1 MKNEQKDASINDQLS
16 CATVSAQIMEQN
28 IAQMPHAKS
37 LKDIT
42 AQQKKKDASK
52 PIYLVR
58 YE

>member
-16 CATVSAQIMEQN
+16 CATVSARIMEEN
-28 IAQMPHAKS
+28 IAQMLHAKS

-42 AQQKKKDASK
+42 AQQKKKDASR